1 MLIRIVK
8 YTLEYEKEKLGN
20 LWPLNEPYVFEM
32 ENNPKT
38 IYWLMKMN
46 KT

>member
-8 YTLEYEKEKLGN
+8 YTLEYKKKEN